1 VTLAQASQPLNFLLT
16 LAAKLELVDREML
29 RQARRQAALLYSIG
43 MRAEAALIEQ
53 YCGLDRTSEASAELE
68 ENALSLAG

>member
-1 VTLAQASQPLNFLLT
+1 
-16 LAAKLELVDREML
+16 ML

-43 MRAEAALIEQ
+43 MRAEAARIEQ
-53 YCGLDRTSEASAELE
+53 YCGLDLDRPSEASAELK